1 MIEIF
6 VLMHSHSNG
15 TKIPS
20 FKSQGCCWKA
30 KREFSSTDEVISAL
44 LENCLQFID
53 TNAKEILSSQ
63 EIYSLSYSQ
72 LELILTR
79 DTLQVGSEVN
89 VIKVLEE
96 WSRLACQERK
106 LELTDENRRKVLGAL
121 CYAPR

>member
-20 FKSQGCCWKA
+20 FKSQGCCRKA